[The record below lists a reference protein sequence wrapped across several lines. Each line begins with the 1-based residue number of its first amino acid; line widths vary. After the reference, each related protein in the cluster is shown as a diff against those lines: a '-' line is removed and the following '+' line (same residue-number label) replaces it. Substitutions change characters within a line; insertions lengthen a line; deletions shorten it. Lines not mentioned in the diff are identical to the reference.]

1 MSLNQFISGRSG
13 KQQRVAVTVHL
24 ILTGLKKHFTDCF
37 PDGML
42 GMINADLFSDDFKVL
57 CQSRTFYLHL
67 SIQCIYLGIGYLN
80 NENQMLRMRV
90 TY

>member
-1 MSLNQFISGRSG
+1 
-13 KQQRVAVTVHL
+13 
-24 ILTGLKKHFTDCF
+24 
-37 PDGML
+37 
-42 GMINADLFSDDFKVL
+42 MINADLFSDDFKVL